1 MCFAYDIV
9 DHSFVLET
17 SCVKRESSRE
27 MITSEYLW
35 LIK

>member
-17 SCVKRESSRE
+17 SCVKRESRE

>member
-17 SCVKRESSRE
+17 SCCKKREQQGDDY
-27 MITSEYLW
+27 I
-35 LIK
+35 